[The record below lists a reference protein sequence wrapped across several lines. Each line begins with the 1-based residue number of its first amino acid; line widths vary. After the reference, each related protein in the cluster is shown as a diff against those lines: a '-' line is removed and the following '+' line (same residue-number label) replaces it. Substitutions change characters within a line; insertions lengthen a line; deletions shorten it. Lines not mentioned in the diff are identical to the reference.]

1 MIDRETRLCCFG
13 RGEVCWLNAE
23 VQGIRK
29 RMVRQGGAGHGSTSC
44 HCRPMSSRFETWTSW
59 SSGAMFGSQCRAAM
73 CQTEHQHAWC
83 TVYICGRMWTAGW
96 TTLHGTMGFS
106 GVISLLLLQV
116 YGVVCALPTL
126 SVAGIIYVHYSHLHR
141 LKYFGVMPKKVSNKP
156 PSIEK
161 IVPSPSKKK
170 IYPYT

>member
-29 RMVRQGGAGHGSTSC
+29 RMVRQEGAGHGSTSC
-44 HCRPMSSRFETWTSW
+44 HYRPMSSRFETWTSW

-83 TVYICGRMWTAGW
+83 TVYICGRTWTAGW

-106 GVISLLLLQV
+106 GVISLLLLRV
-116 YGVVCALPTL
+116 YGVVCVLSQLCLLLGLSMYTIVTPTGLNILVSCLKRYQINPLPL
-126 SVAGIIYVHYSHLHR
+126 R
-141 LKYFGVMPKKVSNKP
+141 K
-156 PSIEK
+156 
-161 IVPSPSKKK
+161 
-170 IYPYT
+170 